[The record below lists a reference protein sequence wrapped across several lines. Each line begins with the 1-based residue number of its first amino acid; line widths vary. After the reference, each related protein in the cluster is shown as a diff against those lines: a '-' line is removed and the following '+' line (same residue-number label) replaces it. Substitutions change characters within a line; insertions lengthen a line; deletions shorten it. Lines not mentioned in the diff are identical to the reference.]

1 MKQMLKIK
9 YIVIAVIVVLLLSLV
24 SMTIYYV
31 NTGESALITQYGKI
45 IRSEEPGLH
54 FKSPLENVI
63 YYNLREQ
70 ALSYGDQSSNDEI
83 IGGKTAYTKDQQ
95 TVTAGINVTFRLTNP
110 EKIYSEYGSSRNL
123 IENVVN
129 RRVHQTLEIVFS
141 RYRVLEVSENRQKIS
156 DEYYRELKESLT
168 GFPIEITSAQLII
181 QFDKSYENMLAKSQE
196 SNVEYQK
203 QQRLLEAKKI
213 ELQRAELEAETNAR
227 IVRLQAAAE
236 ADKVRTLAKAEADA
250 LEMKGE
256 SISKNPN
263 IIQLNAIEKWS
274 GQLPTQMVPGSSVPF
289 INVGGK

>member
-1 MKQMLKIK
+1 MLKIK
-9 YIVIAVIVVLLLSLV
+9 YIVIGVVVALFLAFASI
-24 SMTIYYV
+24 SIYHV
-31 NTGESALITQYGKI
+31 DTGEVALITQYGKI
-45 IRSEEPGLH
+45 IRIEEAGLH
-54 FKSPLENVI
+54 LKSPLENRI
-63 YYNLREQ
+63 YFNLREQ
-70 ALSYGDQSSNDEI
+70 ALSYGDQISNRDEI

-95 TVTAGINVTFRLTNP
+95 TVTAGINVTYRLTNP
-110 EKIYSEYGSSRNL
+110 EKIYSEYGSSKNL

-156 DEYYRELKESLT
+156 NEYYRELKEALT

-181 QFDKSYENMLAKSQE
+181 QFDKSYETMLAKSQE
-196 SNVEYQK
+196 SNVEYQR
-203 QQRLLEAKKI
+203 QQRLLEAKRI
-213 ELQRAELEAETNAR
+213 ELQRTELEAETKAK
-227 IVRLQAAAE
+227 IVRLEAAAE